1 MNESAK
7 KALLI
12 VIAAAAIVVAVVVG
26 YRTLTA
32 DQVRPGHNND
42 LPPGSK
48 TGKQREME
56 AMQGGGGGGAKE
68 EKDLGGDPSAAGG

>member
-1 MNESAK
+1 MNESVK

-12 VIAAAAIVVAVVVG
+12 VIAVAAVAVAVVVG

-56 AMQGGGGGGAKE
+56 AMRGDGGGGAKE
-68 EKDLGGDPSAAGG
+68 EKDLGGDPKAGG

>member
-1 MNESAK
+1 MNETAK

-12 VIAAAAIVVAVVVG
+12 AIAVAAVAVAVVVG

-32 DQVRPGHNND
+32 DQIRPGLNND

-56 AMQGGGGGGAKE
+56 AMRGGGGGAKE
-68 EKDLGGDPSAAGG
+68 EKDLGGDAAAGG